1 MSLAAVSVT
10 AGAIFFGS
18 MFFFFFPRFSAGYF
32 ARPGCQPSLMT
43 GFTDSVE
50 LRRIGE
56 LKKDSSVVMRVK
68 TGPQLNY
75 PMLRWRGIAL
85 SAFDGR
91 RWYSQEK
98 RPELNGAGQDGWIL
112 LGSRLD

>member
-1 MSLAAVSVT
+1 
-10 AGAIFFGS
+10 
-18 MFFFFFPRFSAGYF
+18 
-32 ARPGCQPSLMT
+32 MT

-50 LRRIGE
+50 LGRIGE

-68 TGPQLNY
+68 TGTQVNY

-85 SAFDGR
+85 STFDGR

-98 RPELNGAGQDGWIL
+98 RPELHDAGQGR
-112 LGSRLD
+112 LGFCWVRGLM